1 MSCVGLLRGGFED
14 NSVFVQIAQSRMN
27 DLIAWASNVC
37 FMTVTDSLLSFAL
50 VAGLLTIV
58 PGLDTA
64 LVLRSAISQGRGH
77 AYAVALG
84 INTGAIVWGVAA
96 AVGASALLAAST
108 HAFTALKIVGAA
120 YMLWL
125 GLSLLWATFRKT
137 KPAAYEVNLP
147 PGSSLMRSWIKGAAT
162 NLLNPKVGVFYMA
175 VIPQFI
181 PDGASPLWMG
191 VALAGVHNLLGLVWF
206 TLIIFGTGLA
216 RRWLRAP
223 RVARATDRVTGVTLV
238 GFGVALAL
246 DTR

>member
-1 MSCVGLLRGGFED
+1 
-14 NSVFVQIAQSRMN
+14 
-27 DLIAWASNVC
+27 
-37 FMTVTDSLLSFAL
+37 MTVTDALLSFAL
-50 VAGLLTIV
+50 IAGLLTIV

-64 LVLRSAISQGRGH
+64 LVLRSAISQGRRH

-108 HAFTALKIVGAA
+108 HAFTALKLAGAA

-125 GLSLLWATFRKT
+125 GVSLLLTTFRKT
-137 KPAAYEVNLP
+137 TAIAADEVELPA
-147 PGSSLMRSWIKGAAT
+147 GSSLARSWLKGAAT

-181 PDGASPLWMG
+181 PDGVSPLWMG
-191 VALAGVHNLLGLVWF
+191 VALAGVHNLLGLAWF

-216 RRWLRAP
+216 RRWLRTP
-223 RVARATDRVTGVTLV
+223 RVARATDRVTGVALV
-238 GFGVALAL
+238 GFGTTLAL
-246 DTR
+246 EAR